1 MWDFMKKIL
10 LFLII
15 LSNLLYSQEVTL
27 DSLLSEYRDINELY
41 NETKELK
48 NGNVTVYSR
57 SDLDKMQAYTLNDV
71 LKTIKIYTLMAT
83 KFGSTGLVKS
93 PYSEKT
99 ISSIKVYIDSYEVT
113 SLTEGTG
120 MNQFGRMG
128 LNYIDHIE
136 IYQASNAIAFNGEPG
151 TMVIKLYTKEPSRE
165 NATVLQASL
174 DSRGGGRTQLIEA
187 KSFDDYTY
195 LANIDLNN
203 YNFKEYELPDSSEL
217 SRDGRRAQLYL
228 NLAKKNNF
236 KLELG
241 SAIEKDN
248 LFSGFGRSMDDGELY
263 TKSYY
268 VQFTKYF
275 DNNIKLILNAT
286 CENVEISNRDSV
298 GFPLKDRSISKFLEV
313 QTDADTYNAILEKR
327 IKYGDNNLLFGTQL
341 KLRTFTLNDIK
352 SNGVNKEQNLA
363 VGPRDLNIY
372 MFYFEDEY
380 TINSNNTLTLGA
392 KLDTYDNHQTSTST
406 QNVLRVAY
414 LYRINN
420 STNINAFI
428 QKGYFYPLFSET
440 TFSPLYFTDP
450 NLKSVKNQVAKIELE
465 KNIDNLTLTLGSGES
480 YSKDSIIY
488 NPATNTYLNNPEKTR
503 FWQYHINSTYRFDA
517 DNKVIIEYFKAYK
530 EGQEY
535 SPNNGGLFQLY
546 NRIGKFDIYNELI
559 YRSSYIGVYGQ
570 KINTGLDYTAGI
582 IYHYSKKL
590 DFKLKG
596 ENLFDRASQIGING
610 LKVAPYDRK
619 AIFTM
624 EYSF

>member
-1 MWDFMKKIL
+1 MKKIL
-10 LFLII
+10 LFLFVV
-15 LSNLLYSQEVTL
+15 SSLLYAKEATL
-27 DSLLSEYRDINELY
+27 DSLLSEYRDVNELS

-48 NGNVTVYSR
+48 NGNVIVYSR

-71 LKTIKIYTLMAT
+71 LKTIRIYTLMAT

-120 MNQFGRMG
+120 MNQFGKMG

-151 TMVIKLYTKEPSRE
+151 TMVIKLYTKDPSRE
-165 NATVLQASL
+165 NVASIQASL

-195 LANIDLNN
+195 LADIDLNN
-203 YNFKEYELPDSSEL
+203 YNFREYALPDGSEL

-228 NLAKKNNF
+228 NLAKKNDF
-236 KLELG
+236 KIELG
-241 SAIEKDN
+241 STIEKDN
-248 LFSGFGRSMDDGELY
+248 LFSGFGKSIDDGELY

-286 CENVEISNRDSV
+286 CEKVEISNSDSM
-298 GFPLKDRSISKFLEV
+298 GFLLKDRSIAKFLEV
-313 QTDADTYNAILEKR
+313 STDADTYNAILEKQL
-327 IKYGDNNLLFGTQL
+327 KYGDNNLLFGTQL
-341 KLRTFTLNDIK
+341 KLRTFSLNDIK
-352 SNGVNKEQNLA
+352 SNGIDKKQDLTI
-363 VGPRDLNIY
+363 GPRDLNIY
-372 MFYFEDEY
+372 MLYFEDEY
-380 TINSNNTLTLGA
+380 SINSDNILTFGA
-392 KLDTYDNHQTSTST
+392 KLDTYDNHQTATST

-414 LYRINN
+414 LHRIDER
-420 STNINAFI
+420 TNIRAFI
-428 QKGYFYPLFSET
+428 QKGYFYPLFSDT
-440 TFSPLYFTDP
+440 TFSPLYFTNP
-450 NLKSVKNQVAKIELE
+450 NLKSVKSQVSKVELE
-465 KNIDNLTLTLGSGES
+465 KNIGNLTLTLGGGES
-480 YSKDSIIY
+480 DSKDSISY
-488 NPATNTYLNNPEKTR
+488 NPAINTYVNNPQKAS
-503 FWQYHINSTYRFDA
+503 FWQYNMSSTYRFNA
-517 DNKVIIEYFKAYK
+517 DNKVIAEYFKSYK
-530 EGQEY
+530 DGEEY

-546 NRIGKFDIYNELI
+546 NRVGKFDIYNEFI

-570 KINTGLDYTAGI
+570 KINTGLDYTAGA

-596 ENLFDRASQIGING
+596 ENLFDRASQIGVNG
-610 LKVAPYDRK
+610 LKVAPYDRR
-619 AIFTM
+619 AILTM